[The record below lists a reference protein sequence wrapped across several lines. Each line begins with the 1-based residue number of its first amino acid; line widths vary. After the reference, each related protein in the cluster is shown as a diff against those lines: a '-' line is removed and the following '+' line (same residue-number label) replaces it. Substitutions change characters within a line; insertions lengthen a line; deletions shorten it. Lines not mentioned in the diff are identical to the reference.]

1 MTMSVHLDST
11 VEIVGRMPEFP
22 DGAVREEHSL
32 AWSTLDHAKETGG
45 PIARAFT
52 GALPAE
58 WRTDDVAIQV
68 KATWLKRGWTAGPLG
83 FHCDWL
89 QTDDV
94 GRRTDPDQ
102 EWPQAICAVV
112 GGNAPTRFIVGS
124 VTLPA
129 VPTQADQ
136 SRTWEPHLRDCI
148 ERGEAREER
157 IPPST
162 LFRFGP
168 CSLHGRSRAA
178 ASGWRVILRA
188 IKTPGRA
195 PHVWNQRWDS
205 VTNGCV
211 AATPEEQERLGD
223 LGDALATTWSFAHL
237 QLDAASAARGGSL

>member
-1 MTMSVHLDST
+1 MTELVHLDST
-11 VEIVGRMPEFP
+11 VEIVGTMASFGDEV
-22 DGAVREEHSL
+22 VREEPSL
-32 AWSTLDHAKETGG
+32 AWSTRDHAREHGG
-45 PIARAFT
+45 PLTRAFLD
-52 GALPAE
+52 ALPDE
-58 WRTDDVAIQV
+58 WRADDVAIQV
-68 KATWLKRGWTAGPLG
+68 KATWLKRGWTAGPIG

-89 QTDDV
+89 ETDDV
-94 GRRTDPDQ
+94 GRRTNPDQ

-124 VTLPA
+124 VDLPA

-136 SRTWEPHLRDCI
+136 SREWKTHLDECI

-188 IKTPGRA
+188 LKTPGRT

-205 VTNGCV
+205 VQNGCV
-211 AATPEEQERLGD
+211 AATPEEAARLGD
-223 LGDALATTWSFAHL
+223 DAASLGAAWSFAHVAL
-237 QLDAASAARGGSL
+237 EAARAAGETSR